1 MIPAKALVL
10 DANIM
15 LRAVFGKRVRK
26 LIESY
31 GGTVSFCSPDV
42 CFDEARKHISAIAE
56 RKQVPL
62 STALH
67 VFDEVTCNIR
77 LVEVG
82 LYGQNEYAAR
92 ERIISRDIKDWPVVA
107 TCLLLDCPVW
117 TEDQDFFG
125 SGISTWTTN
134 NVEIYLRGK

>member
-1 MIPAKALVL
+1 MIPAKTLVL

-15 LRAVFGKRVRK
+15 LRAGFGKRVRK
-26 LIESY
+26 RIERY
-31 GGTVSFCSPDV
+31 GETVSFCSPDV
-42 CFDEARKHISAIAE
+42 CFEEARKYISPVAE

-77 LVEVG
+77 LVEMG
-82 LYGQNEYAAR
+82 LHGQHEYAAR

-134 NVEIYLRGK
+134 NVKIYLSAK